1 MERIDIGSAIS
12 DHFMKLED
20 FMYKPSALHYKTYD
34 ELVQG
39 DMWNSDLILEEDLNA
54 GYNG

>member
-1 MERIDIGSAIS
+1 MDRIDIGSEIS

-20 FMYKPSALHYKTYD
+20 LMYKPSALHYKTYD